1 MTVGLVRYF
10 SGYAPL
16 ARCGSHQ
23 RGRGKHTMTTPQA
36 DREATAF
43 LQMARKLRYAQED
56 REKIARPSRERY
68 DRSQDDLRMPPKK
81 RFKIAA
87 EFLRAAHHVDHV
99 YEERL
104 EEGLEEYRRMIVGE
118 EGD

>member
-1 MTVGLVRYF
+1 MTP
-10 SGYAPL
+10 AEP
-16 ARCGSHQ
+16 
-23 RGRGKHTMTTPQA
+23 

-43 LQMARKLRYAQED
+43 LAMARKLRYAQAD
-56 REKIARPSRERY
+56 REKIARPSRKRY
-68 DRSQDDLRMPPKK
+68 DRSQDDLRMSTEK

-87 EFLRAAHHVDHV
+87 EFLRAAHHADHL

-104 EEGLEEYRRMIVGE
+104 EEGLGEYRRMIVGE

>member
-1 MTVGLVRYF
+1 V
-10 SGYAPL
+10 
-16 ARCGSHQ
+16 
-23 RGRGKHTMTTPQA
+23 TTPEA

-43 LQMARKLRYAQED
+43 LAMARKLRYAQAD
-56 REKIARPSRERY
+56 REKIARPYRERY
-68 DRSQDDLRMPPKK
+68 DRSQDDLRMPPQK

-87 EFLRAAHHVDHV
+87 EFLRAAHHSDHV

-104 EEGLEEYRRMIVGE
+104 EEGLEQYRRTILGEE

>member
-1 MTVGLVRYF
+1 V
-10 SGYAPL
+10 
-16 ARCGSHQ
+16 
-23 RGRGKHTMTTPQA
+23 TTPEA

-43 LQMARKLRYAQED
+43 LQMARKLRYAQAD
-56 REKIARPSRERY
+56 REKIGGPYRERY
-68 DRSQDDLRMPPKK
+68 DRSQDDLRMSPQK

-87 EFLRAAHHVDHV
+87 EFLRAAHHADHV

-118 EGD
+118 EEGDQ

>member
-1 MTVGLVRYF
+1 V
-10 SGYAPL
+10 
-16 ARCGSHQ
+16 
-23 RGRGKHTMTTPQA
+23 TTPEA

-43 LQMARKLRYAQED
+43 LAMARKLRYAQED
-56 REKIARPSRERY
+56 REEIARPYRERY

-87 EFLRAAHHVDHV
+87 EFLRAVHRSDHV

-118 EGD
+118 EESD

>member
-1 MTVGLVRYF
+1 V
-10 SGYAPL
+10 
-16 ARCGSHQ
+16 
-23 RGRGKHTMTTPQA
+23 TTPEA

-43 LQMARKLRYAQED
+43 LAMARKLRYAQED
-56 REKIARPSRERY
+56 REKIARPYRERY

-87 EFLRAAHHVDHV
+87 EFLRAVHHSDHL

-104 EEGLEEYRRMIVGE
+104 EDSLEEYRRMVVGE
-118 EGD
+118 DGGH